1 MADATTRILVQEEP
15 FDVGA
20 EVRRAGSASPEI
32 GAVASFV
39 GLVRDINEGDEVAGL
54 FLEHYPGMTE
64 KQIAAIVDEASAR
77 WDVRAATVIHRV
89 GRLAPS
95 EQIVFVA
102 IGSGHRRDA
111 FQACEFVMDYLK
123 TRATFWKKE
132 QTSDGM
138 RWLTTRQSDLDSAR
152 AWEGKGPSR

>member
-1 MADATTRILVQEEP
+1 MDEILIRIEVREAP
-15 FDVGA
+15 FDVGE
-20 EVRRAGSASPEI
+20 EVRSVGAASPGI

-39 GLVRDINEGDEVAGL
+39 GLVRDINEGDDVSGL

-64 KQIAAIVDEASAR
+64 KQIAAIVDEARDR
-77 WDVRAATVIHRV
+77 WDVQAATVIHRV
-89 GRLAPS
+89 GHLDPG
-95 EQIVFVA
+95 EEIVLVA
-102 IGSGHRRDA
+102 IGSGHRQDA

-132 QTSDGM
+132 QTGDGM

-152 AWEGKGPSR
+152 AWEDKG